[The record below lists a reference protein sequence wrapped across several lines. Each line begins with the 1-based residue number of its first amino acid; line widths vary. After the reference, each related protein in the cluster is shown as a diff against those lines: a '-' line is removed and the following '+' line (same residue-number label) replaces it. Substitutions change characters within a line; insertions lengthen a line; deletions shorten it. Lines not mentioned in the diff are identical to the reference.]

1 MKINQFENL
10 IVYRPELYENKN
22 LVDGNY
28 IDNLVVAE
36 KQKEDY
42 LKLTKVLKFNLSI
55 SIEVII
61 NLHNNVWMF

>member
-42 LKLTKVLKFNLSI
+42 LKLTKVLKFNPSI

-61 NLHNNVWMF
+61 NLHNNVCMF